1 MILTIRMLPVKLSV
15 IKGKGLIQKMDKIQ
29 LKALAKINLGLDVL
43 RRREDGYHEVK
54 MIMQTISLCDELEIQ
69 KTKQPGIQV
78 RTNLHYLPTNE
89 NNLVYKAAQLL
100 MEEFR
105 IESGLSIRLQKRI
118 PVAAGMA
125 GGSSDAA
132 AVLWG
137 VNQMYGLGLSRKA
150 LMERGVRLG
159 ADVPYCVLRGTAL
172 AEGIGEK
179 LKILPPMPKCYILLA
194 KPGISVSTRFVY
206 ENLHANDLSPEQHPD
221 VDAMIEAMKEKNLE
235 LLASRMGNVL
245 ELVTIPAHPVIEE
258 IKKCMVNAGAL
269 GAMMSGSGPTVF
281 GIFDSQTKARKAY
294 HAMKTGRLA
303 KQVYLTVPY
312 NVRR

>member
-1 MILTIRMLPVKLSV
+1 MD
-15 IKGKGLIQKMDKIQ
+15 KGKMH

-54 MIMQTISLCDELEIQ
+54 MIMQTISLCDELELR

-78 RTNLHYLPTNE
+78 KTNLYYLPANE
-89 NNLVYKAAQLL
+89 NNLVYKAARLL
-100 MEEFR
+100 MDEFHIR
-105 IESGLSIRLQKRI
+105 EGISIQLQKKI

-137 VNQMYGLGLSRKA
+137 VNQMYGLGLSRED
-150 LMERGVRLG
+150 LMERGVKLG

-179 LKILPPMPKCYILLA
+179 LSVLPPMPKCYILIA
-194 KPGISVSTRFVY
+194 KPGISVSTKFVY
-206 ENLHANDLSPEQHPD
+206 ENLHANDLKPEQHPD
-221 VDAMIEAMKEKNLE
+221 VDAMIQAMKEKDLA

-245 ELVTIPAHPVIEE
+245 ETVTVPAYPVIDE
-258 IKKCMVNAGAL
+258 IKKCMLESGAL
-269 GAMMSGSGPTVF
+269 GSMMSGSGPTVF
-281 GIFDSQTKARKAY
+281 GIFDDQSKARKALQTV
-294 HAMKTGRLA
+294 KTRRLA
-303 KQVYLTVPY
+303 RQVYLTIPY
-312 NVRR
+312 NVRRS